1 MQHGDSQQCLDLVIT
16 CGVAK
21 LSLSRHSLSVVMG
34 WGAKDSAPVFMV
46 FKFTQDNGN
55 YYFKKV
61 PLYGYGQ
68 SQFKLD
74 QVYKNINKLVN

>member
-1 MQHGDSQQCLDLVIT
+1 MLQNS
-16 CGVAK
+16 
-21 LSLSRHSLSVVMG
+21 LSLVSLSVCGDGV
-34 WGAKDSAPVFMV
+34 GAKDSAPVFMV
-46 FKFTQDNGN
+46 SKFTQDNGN

-68 SQFKLD
+68 SQFNLD